1 MKTKTKALLITM
13 CAALL
18 VVATVFTT
26 LAFLTDDKS
35 VVNSFTVGNVHI
47 KLDEAKVD
55 TAGVAIGTE
64 RTESGN
70 DFHLLPGHEYTKDPT
85 VTVLGTSEDCYVRM
99 FVTITQS
106 QEWDNVCDAHNRE
119 FGAANMFLYK
129 NGDTYTEGFNPA
141 WDLHNVTENTDP
153 ANTRTYEFWYKG
165 GESADYIVEKNADIT
180 PLPALFDQI
189 KMPTQLTNDDLDA
202 IDGTDHK
209 FKIYA
214 VAQAIQADGFTTAEA
229 AFNAAPAITG
239 SKLTPTSGSTD

>member
-1 MKTKTKALLITM
+1 M
-13 CAALL
+13 
-18 VVATVFTT
+18 VATVFTT

-106 QEWDNVCDAHNRE
+106 QEWDNVCDAHKKDGVNE
-119 FGAANMFLYK
+119 FGAADMFLYK
-129 NGDTYTEGFNPA
+129 NGDTYTKGFNPA
-141 WDLHNVTENTDP
+141 WELHNVTENTDP

-165 GESADYIVEKNADIT
+165 GESNNYIVEKATDIT

-189 KMPTQLTNDDLDA
+189 KMPTQLTNDDLIA
-202 IDGTDHK
+202 IDGENYK

-214 VAQAIQADGFTTAEA
+214 VAQAIQADSFENATA
-229 AFNAAPAITG
+229 AFTAAPAITG
-239 SKLTPTSGSTD
+239 SDLTPGA

>member
-1 MKTKTKALLITM
+1 M
-13 CAALL
+13 
-18 VVATVFTT
+18 
-26 LAFLTDDKS
+26 AFLTDTKN
-35 VVNSFTVGNVHI
+35 VVNTFSVGNVHI

-55 TAGVAIGTE
+55 TAGVAQGTD
-64 RTESGN
+64 RTETGN

-129 NGDTYTEGFNPA
+129 TAEDTYEEGFNPA
-141 WDLHNVTENTDP
+141 WELHDVTENADP
-153 ANTRTYEFWYKG
+153 ANTRTYEFWYVG
-165 GESADYIVEKNADIT
+165 SSDNIVSKSENDT

-189 KMPTQLTNDDLDA
+189 KMPTQLTNDDLA
-202 IDGTDHK
+202 KIDGTSNN

-214 VAQAIQADGFTTAEA
+214 VAQAI
-229 AFNAAPAITG
+229 
-239 SKLTPTSGSTD
+239 